1 MKKIIKKDDRV
12 IFYGSHGTVCGN
24 VIDSYK
30 KSITFI
36 STDNNETY
44 NVGLNDPR
52 LFLIEV

>member
-1 MKKIIKKDDRV
+1 MKKIINKGDGV

-36 STDNNETY
+36 STNNNETY
-44 NVGLNDPR
+44 TVGLNDSR
-52 LFLIEV
+52 IFRIE